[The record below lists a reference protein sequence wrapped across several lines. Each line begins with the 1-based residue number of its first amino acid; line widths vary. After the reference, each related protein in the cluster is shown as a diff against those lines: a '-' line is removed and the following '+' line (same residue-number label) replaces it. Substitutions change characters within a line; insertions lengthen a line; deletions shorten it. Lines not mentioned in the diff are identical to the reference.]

1 MVTIRLAGP
10 SDAGALETLSEQA
23 RADLIAHRGGG
34 ALLSDPV
41 LSGALN
47 EEPAHPQVI
56 FVADQESDLVGVG
69 SGWLH
74 DDVGWFVIWMR
85 PDARRHQHGLSLA
98 EAVTGWLRANGA
110 KAVDSL
116 SLPGDRATKQL
127 LEKMGYKARLLVMRE
142 GG

>member
-10 SDAGALETLSEQA
+10 SDAGALKALSEQA
-23 RADLIAHRGGG
+23 RADLIAHRGGV
-34 ALLSDPV
+34 ALLGDPV
-41 LSGALN
+41 LAGALR
-47 EEPAHPQVI
+47 ETPAHLQVS
-56 FVADQESDLVGVG
+56 FVAEDQGDLVGIG

-74 DDVGWFVIWMR
+74 DDVGWFVLWMR

-110 KAVDSL
+110 TAVDSL
-116 SLPGDRATKQL
+116 SLPGDRAMKQL